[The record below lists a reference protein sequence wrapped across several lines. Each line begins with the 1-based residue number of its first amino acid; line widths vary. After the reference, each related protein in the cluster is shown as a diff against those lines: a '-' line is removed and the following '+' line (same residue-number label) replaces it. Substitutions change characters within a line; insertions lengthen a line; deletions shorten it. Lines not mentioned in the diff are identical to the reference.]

1 MWRGCDAGIGMRRG
15 VLLLESCE
23 GGYTSICHGVLGAR
37 QGNCHLEISFLQFF
51 LYQTVQGHQGIPG
64 FALTL
69 THLGWR
75 LNGRRVLLLPQ
86 LLVDHGS
93 QGPVAATTGGHSQTA
108 HTKMKEPLKSTE
120 IVVTNHIPQNGG

>member
-23 GGYTSICHGVLGAR
+23 GGYTPICHEVLGAR
-37 QGNCHLEISFLQFF
+37 QANWHLEISFLQFF
-51 LYQTVQGHQGIPG
+51 LYQTAQGHQGIPG
-64 FALTL
+64 FALIL
-69 THLGWR
+69 KLHGWR

-93 QGPVAATTGGHSQTA
+93 QGSVVATTGGHSQTA
-108 HTKMKEPLKSTE
+108 HTKMKEPLTSSK
-120 IVVTNHIPQNGG
+120 IVVTNHRPPNRG